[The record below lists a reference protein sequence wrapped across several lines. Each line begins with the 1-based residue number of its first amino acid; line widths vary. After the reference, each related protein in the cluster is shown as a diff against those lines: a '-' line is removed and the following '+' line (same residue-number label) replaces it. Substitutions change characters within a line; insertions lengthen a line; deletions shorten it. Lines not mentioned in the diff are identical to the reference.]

1 MPKENTG
8 SGLLVGTIV
17 GTAVGAVGALL
28 LAPKTGV
35 QLREDISNKFQALS
49 QRTQELASTAKDKTK
64 DVLSSVREEASDLTD
79 RAKKSNEHVMDAFS
93 AAKDDVK
100 DKVRS
105 TTN

>member
-28 LAPKTGV
+28 LAPKSGV
-35 QLREDISNKFQALS
+35 KLREDISNKFQALS
-49 QRTQELASTAKDKTK
+49 QRTQELASTARDKTK
-64 DVLSSVREEASDLTD
+64 DVLSSVREEASDLSEH
-79 RAKKSNEHVMDAFS
+79 AKKSNEHVMDAFN
-93 AAKDDVK
+93 AAKDDVR

-105 TTN
+105 SSN